1 MNVTLVALE
10 TLKSNHF
17 TYYPPSKS
25 NNYFAIKLNT
35 VWALFFADRV
45 NFPFLSCLSGGQ
57 NKSGRTKVSNQS
69 ISGHSGQLL
78 GTYMYILPK
87 TIDHYN
93 FPRDFNVQK
102 IGFYLSQKHFL
113 TFPAC
118 IKKILGIFSHRRWIH
133 TISETKYH

>member
-1 MNVTLVALE
+1 M
-10 TLKSNHF
+10 
-17 TYYPPSKS
+17 YYQPSKS

-78 GTYMYILPK
+78 GTYMYILLK

-102 IGFYLSQKHFL
+102 IGFYLSQKQFSNFSCMYFSIDQEILRLLKQCFL
-113 TFPAC
+113 TEGQNIC
-118 IKKILGIFSHRRWIH
+118 GDNIGN
-133 TISETKYH
+133 KYH

>member
-1 MNVTLVALE
+1 MIGTHVNYALRQMNVTLVVLE

-25 NNYFAIKLNT
+25 NNYFTIKLST

-45 NFPFLSCLSGGQ
+45 NFLFLSCLSGGQ

-78 GTYMYILPK
+78 GT
-87 TIDHYN
+87 
-93 FPRDFNVQK
+93 
-102 IGFYLSQKHFL
+102 
-113 TFPAC
+113 
-118 IKKILGIFSHRRWIH
+118 
-133 TISETKYH
+133 